1 MCNCNDL
8 SEWINNAKNFI
19 QSDNVDIMQKLNE
32 VENTTFIFSTH
43 DARVMKR
50 AKRLITLE
58 DGKVVGDEKQT
69 EHK

>member
-1 MCNCNDL
+1 
-8 SEWINNAKNFI
+8 
-19 QSDNVDIMQKLNE
+19 MQKLNE

-58 DGKVVGDEKQT
+58 DGKVEQDEIIK
-69 EHK
+69 